1 MKIVAK
7 EFYNGAKERIER
19 LGIIMFEEVI
29 KLLEETELF
38 LLEEKDSNSGAV
50 VRERIDAALQQAEGW
65 TKVQSGDVDWRKSRK
80 INGSEVAIG
89 VEVQVSARSDLVVI
103 DIMHLRDALEKGA
116 IDVGVI
122 IVPSDKTAYFL
133 TDRCPTLRETTG
145 AIERLRSQHLPLVV
159 LAVEHD
165 GPGAMLPK
173 KKKAKK

>member
-7 EFYNGAKERIER
+7 EFYNGAKERIDR
-19 LGIIMFEEVI
+19 LGIDMFEEVI
-29 KLLEETELF
+29 KLLEETKLF
-38 LLEEKDSNSGAV
+38 VLEEKDKNSGAV
-50 VRERIDAALQQAEGW
+50 VRELIDAAFQQAEGW
-65 TKVQSGDVDWRKSRK
+65 VKVQTGDVDWRKSRK
-80 INGSEVAIG
+80 IDGSEVAIG

-103 DIMHLRDALEKGA
+103 DIMHLRDAIEKGS

-145 AIERLRSQHLPLVV
+145 AIEKLRSQNLPLVV

-173 KKKAKK
+173 KKTKK

>member
-19 LGIIMFEEVI
+19 LGIVMFGEVV
-29 KLLEETELF
+29 KLLEETKLF
-38 LLEEKDSNSGAV
+38 ILEEKDKNSGAV
-50 VRERIDAALQQAEGW
+50 VRERIDAAFRQAEGW
-65 TKVQSGDVDWRKSRK
+65 KKVQTGDVDWRKSRK

-133 TDRCPTLRETTG
+133 TDRCPTLRETTS
-145 AIERLRSQHLPLVV
+145 AIEKLRSQHLPLVV

-173 KKKAKK
+173 KKTKS